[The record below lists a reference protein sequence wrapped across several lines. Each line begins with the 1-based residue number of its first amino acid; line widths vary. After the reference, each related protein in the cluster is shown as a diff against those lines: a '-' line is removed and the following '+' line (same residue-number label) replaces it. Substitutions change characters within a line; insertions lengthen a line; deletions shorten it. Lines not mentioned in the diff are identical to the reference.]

1 MSEPEMSQFKASQ
14 HLFNPNEIPK
24 MSLIESG
31 KYVIVRKQK
40 GDHLRLA
47 KVNERSTVSIE
58 KLRVNLKN
66 AIGKPFGLFEVK
78 NGQIGASLSLIDGG
92 AEHLK
97 TLEDFRSA
105 VTATTT
111 PASAPSTNTRKRPL
125 EDEPETDD
133 APPTKISAQMVTMEE
148 VLSMKSSGASTSVIV
163 STLVQGNT
171 NFSERTD
178 YSKEKYVS
186 KKVKKHHSDQVYIIA
201 PTIRMIAQ
209 TIYRRNPETAA
220 FLRPDMLSSMLY
232 FASIIGG
239 SKVLVYDESYENLF
253 AEVDIKEQLIWIH
266 ERILDRSLL
275 DSIIIVS
282 NAISPLELLQRTF
295 KSLRSSGTVVVY
307 TVIQE
312 EICDIFTF
320 LEENGAI
327 NIQIQE
333 QSNREMQIL
342 RDRCHPMLQT
352 HVASGYLIT
361 AIKTV

>member
-1 MSEPEMSQFKASQ
+1 
-14 HLFNPNEIPK
+14 

-163 STLVQGNT
+163 STLYKEIQI
-171 NFSERTD
+171 FRSELIIQ
-178 YSKEKYVS
+178 
-186 KKVKKHHSDQVYIIA
+186 KKNMYQKRLK
-201 PTIRMIAQ
+201 
-209 TIYRRNPETAA
+209 
-220 FLRPDMLSSMLY
+220 
-232 FASIIGG
+232 SII
-239 SKVLVYDESYENLF
+239 L
-253 AEVDIKEQLIWIH
+253 IKF
-266 ERILDRSLL
+266 IL
-275 DSIIIVS
+275 
-282 NAISPLELLQRTF
+282 LLQQF
-295 KSLRSSGTVVVY
+295 
-307 TVIQE
+307 E
-312 EICDIFTF
+312 
-320 LEENGAI
+320 
-327 NIQIQE
+327 
-333 QSNREMQIL
+333 
-342 RDRCHPMLQT
+342 
-352 HVASGYLIT
+352 
-361 AIKTV
+361 